1 MDVGSQEF
9 RNTYHSLIPLWG
21 GDLQYE
27 RMDRLTALFDSA
39 WPYMGDLHEVFPPH
53 WGGIV
58 LVLCSVA
65 CGLLIGAER
74 ETKQKPAGLRTIT
87 LICVGSTLF
96 TLASILIAGQWADRT
111 RIAAQVVTGVGFLGA
126 GAILQHRGTIVG
138 LTTGATIWTAA
149 AIGVLVGGGY
159 GAAGLVLTLLVV
171 SLLVAE
177 QRIEAWMLGACRYTH
192 VQVVYQPDNGKAR
205 IRLLRVMDEF
215 RIPDS
220 RWEVATEG
228 ELEVVDIEYCHFH
241 QQHRAILLE
250 IVNLPGIAEIR
261 RHRTPRQV
269 AAALPPE
276 LN

>member
-1 MDVGSQEF
+1 MDKLAE
-9 RNTYHSLIPLWG
+9 I
-21 GDLQYE
+21 
-27 RMDRLTALFDSA
+27 FDSA
-39 WPYMGDLHEVFPPH
+39 WPYMGDLHKVISPH
-53 WGGIV
+53 WSGIV

-74 ETKQKPAGLRTIT
+74 ETKKKAAGLRTIT

-96 TLASILIAGQWADRT
+96 TFASILIAGEWADRT

-126 GAILQHRGTIVG
+126 GAILQHRGTIIG

-171 SLLVAE
+171 GLMIVE
-177 QRIEAWMLGACRYTH
+177 QRIEDWILGACRYTH
-192 VQVVYQPDNGKAR
+192 VHVAYQPDNGKTR
-205 IRLLRVMDEF
+205 IRLLRVLDEF

-228 ELEVVDIEYCHFH
+228 ELEVADVQYCHFH

-250 IVNLPGIAEIR
+250 IVNLPGIVEIR
-261 RHRTPRQV
+261 RHRTARQV
-269 AAALPPE
+269 NAPVPPE
-276 LN
+276 Q

>member
-1 MDVGSQEF
+1 
-9 RNTYHSLIPLWG
+9 
-21 GDLQYE
+21 
-27 RMDRLTALFDSA
+27 
-39 WPYMGDLHEVFPPH
+39 MGDLHEVFSPH
-53 WGGIV
+53 WSGIV

-96 TLASILIAGQWADRT
+96 TFASILIAGQWADRT

-171 SLLVAE
+171 GLLVAE
-177 QRIEAWMLGACRYTH
+177 QRIEDWMLGACRLTH
-192 VQVVYQPDNGKAR
+192 VHVVYQPDSGKTR
-205 IRLLRVMDEF
+205 VRLLRVMDEF

-220 RWEVATEG
+220 RWEVMSEG
-228 ELEVVDIEYCHFH
+228 DLEVADIEYCHFH

-250 IVNLPGIAEIR
+250 IVNLPGIVEIR

-269 AAALPPE
+269 VATLPPE
-276 LN
+276 R

>member
-1 MDVGSQEF
+1 MDKLAV
-9 RNTYHSLIPLWG
+9 I
-21 GDLQYE
+21 
-27 RMDRLTALFDSA
+27 FDSA
-39 WPYMGDLHEVFPPH
+39 WPYMGDLHKVLSPH
-53 WGGIV
+53 LSGIV

-74 ETKQKPAGLRTIT
+74 ETKKKPAGLRTIT

-96 TLASILIAGQWADRT
+96 TFASILIAGEWADRT

-126 GAILQHRGTIVG
+126 GAILQHRGTIIG

-171 SLLVAE
+171 GLLIVE
-177 QRIEAWMLGACRYTH
+177 QRIEDWILGACRYTH
-192 VQVVYQPDNGKAR
+192 VQVAYQTDNGKTR
-205 IRLLRVMDEF
+205 VRLLRVLDEF

-220 RWEVATEG
+220 AWEVAAEAD
-228 ELEVVDIEYCHFH
+228 LEVADIQYCHFH

-250 IVNLPGIAEIR
+250 IVNLPGIVEIR

-269 AAALPPE
+269 SSPVLPE
-276 LN
+276 R

>member
-1 MDVGSQEF
+1 
-9 RNTYHSLIPLWG
+9 
-21 GDLQYE
+21 
-27 RMDRLTALFDSA
+27 MDRLSGMFESA
-39 WPYMGDLHEVFPPH
+39 WPYLGDLHDVFSPH
-53 WGGIV
+53 WSGII

-96 TLASILIAGQWADRT
+96 TFASILIAGEWADRT

-171 SLLVAE
+171 ALLVAE
-177 QRIEAWMLGACRYTH
+177 QRIEDWMVGACRYTH
-192 VQVVYQPDNGKAR
+192 VQVAYQTDNGKTR
-205 IRLLRVMDEF
+205 VRLLRVLDEF
-215 RIPDS
+215 RIPDAS
-220 RWEVATEG
+220 WEVTVEG
-228 ELEVVDIEYCHFH
+228 ELEVADIEYCHFH

-250 IVNLPGIAEIR
+250 IVNLPGIVEIR

-269 AAALPPE
+269 GAPVPPE
-276 LN
+276 R

>member
-1 MDVGSQEF
+1 MDK
-9 RNTYHSLIPLWG
+9 
-21 GDLQYE
+21 
-27 RMDRLTALFDSA
+27 LTELLHSA
-39 WPYMGDLHEVFPPH
+39 WPYMGDLHEVFSPH

-96 TLASILIAGQWADRT
+96 TFASILIAGQWADRT

-171 SLLVAE
+171 GLLIAE
-177 QRIEAWMLGACRYTH
+177 QRIEDWMLGPCRLTH
-192 VQVVYQPDNGKAR
+192 VQVAYQPDNGKTR
-205 IRLLRVMDEF
+205 VRLLRVMDDF

-220 RWEVATEG
+220 RWEVAAEG
-228 ELEVVDIEYCHFH
+228 DLEVADIEYCHYH

-250 IVNLPGIAEIR
+250 IVNLPGIVEIR
-261 RHRTPRQV
+261 RQRAPRQV
-269 AAALPPE
+269 ITTLPPE
-276 LN
+276 R